1 MQQQNVFDSYQAS
14 FLSSRRYFVES
25 TYATYHVLDFTA
37 PDRHGVYWHMT
48 VPDGTAGSACPA
60 CRLVFLIRPSLL
72 EVVQA
77 VSPGQPDLPDWVYR
91 GAIIGVQ
98 VGWPRKCL

>member
-1 MQQQNVFDSYQAS
+1 
-14 FLSSRRYFVES
+14 
-25 TYATYHVLDFTA
+25 
-37 PDRHGVYWHMT
+37 VYWHLT

-98 VGWPRKCL
+98 EGWPPKYQIRILQMKSKTFVKCCAIL